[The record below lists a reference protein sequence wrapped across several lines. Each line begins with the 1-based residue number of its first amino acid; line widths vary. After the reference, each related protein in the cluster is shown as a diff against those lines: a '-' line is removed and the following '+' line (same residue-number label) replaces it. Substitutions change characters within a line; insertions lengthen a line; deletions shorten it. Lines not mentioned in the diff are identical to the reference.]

1 MGPWLKAT
9 HRVAARD
16 PHSPPTKTPETIGNG
31 ASFGGFLVLHVL
43 FRVKKRAYW

>member
-16 PHSPPTKTPETIGNG
+16 PHSPPEQIQPRQSKDLAGLSISRKV
-31 ASFGGFLVLHVL
+31 AI
-43 FRVKKRAYW
+43 Y